1 MPREA
6 LPSQTHRER
15 LKLQIVGKDDKGP
28 RKNMESVVPNS
39 GLIAAPINDAATK
52 QPGHKGVK
60 TSMLDEEIRARILA
74 AKRRA
79 GTTQSSRSRSA
90 QKVFRP
96 QGWLRPAYKNKP
108 LNLERRGY
116 EASRKDVH
124 VPVVDTAIQDC
135 RYLRLYRMRRT
146 IGMGLDEVLHDGHTN
161 MERRLRERDDRA
173 RREREW
179 VPTVRGFHSDG
190 SELDEGETLS
200 EHDELMSDDD
210 EMSDTSSSEILEL
223 SP

>member
-1 MPREA
+1 
-6 LPSQTHRER
+6 
-15 LKLQIVGKDDKGP
+15 
-28 RKNMESVVPNS
+28 MESVVPNS
-39 GLIAAPINDAATK
+39 GLITNGLSVQKGDAATK
-52 QPGHKGVK
+52 QSGINKGVK

-116 EASRKDVH
+116 EASRKDA

-135 RYLRLYRMRRT
+135 RYLRMYRMRRT
-146 IGMGLDEVLHDGHTN
+146 IGMGLEEVLHDGHTN

-179 VPTVRGFHSDG
+179 VPTARGFHSDG

-200 EHDELMSDDD
+200 EHDEMDYQEDMSDTRAW
-210 EMSDTSSSEILEL
+210 SDTSSSSILEL